1 MQYDNQVGIKISN
14 IQQQNQNQGD
24 FDCSLLN
31 ISAFASSFIEKHNG
45 QISSPKFEEL
55 QPQDQDRYIISAKDS
70 VDENSTRKI
79 IEQLNDNSTLQIKEL
94 PLEQIKGTKNFS
106 IQYDFQKMERKR
118 RGNLFQGEFLLKKD
132 VWKQKWMQIFYYL
145 AKFRTIARQVAL
157 LFRPHMLT
165 KKQVRMINDLASDQ
179 KHKSSLSHIPKLE
192 LSRQFTFQNFSKFM
206 SFRNYRKM
214 IKFIVKYFGWLFQ
227 ICQKIYELYI
237 LIVQLI
243 FSNIPLFHYL
253 SYSYIVWET
262 IIFIASTILFIYIP
276 FEYSFLSARSDVF
289 QIYFS
294 KICPVVYSIDV
305 FIRANTKSTETGNLV
320 ENHIQI
326 FKQYFKTEM
335 IPDILSILSLNYQ
348 INNIQA
354 TYFFFFYRVSKSFRI
369 LDIFKEQF
377 LLRMKISGIIS
388 LTFLAAQAIYFAH
401 LICCVWNAVGTYE
414 SQYNYGWLIKYNVQN
429 VQLQIRYLY
438 SFYYSVI
445 TMTTIGYGD
454 ITPQSDLEMLTVIFV
469 ALISCGVFGYSINS
483 IENIFK
489 IGSILYDFKQK
500 KNIYLQGLAM
510 INKYFR
516 QYDVDLELQARARKY
531 LDYIYTDKK
540 EDLLC
545 SIDQLSNLTEY
556 LQDEIKVNVYTK
568 RLKKIQIFKDL
579 FSDETLSRI
588 ALKMKEKIL
597 SHDQDIISI
606 SHDEPF
612 LYIIHSGEVT
622 KYTFNLNTKKVKEL
636 YNYQEGQFFGFE
648 NFITENYYEE
658 FNFKSKG
665 ICCVLQIQLS
675 EFLQEIKKNE
685 EEYEKY
691 CYLRDEVKFNQNLK
705 AVNISCES
713 CNLKTHTLKQCPF
726 IFYEGRNKSILK
738 NYFRN
743 IQEQIK
749 NLKRNTKRKKFQ
761 AINDIKF
768 IKDQQI
774 QFIEQ
779 QNQNNL
785 SDLSSN
791 LDFEDSNQQIQESEN
806 ESEDENEDEVQ
817 QQEEEEQKLQ
827 NASTN
832 SKSLASFKSQKS
844 QKTFSKANSLSDE
857 SSIIQSA
864 IERAESLKQANK
876 IEGTEKQQL
885 DSQVVQKKAT
895 FNLSRKTVQVCENL
909 NSSDQSFYSGQ
920 EKKELQTSKSL
931 KHIQSLTKKRSSILA
946 TSQQQNEEN
955 KTQSTKKS
963 SKIENQI
970 NQLIES
976 LLEQRLHSLN
986 RIDKKRRQTI
996 MKKHDAMTIQS
1007 KFIAQQFTAQ
1017 DLQLYIY
1024 DFEEIKDYIYYY
1036 PNYNHLQVISQENKN
1051 NRSSKQVILFK
1062 KNVYRQIAMQS
1073 ITKRMKKSNIY
1084 IKDPI

>member
-14 IQQQNQNQGD
+14 VQQQNQKLGD
-24 FDCSLLN
+24 LDCSLLN
-31 ISAFASSFIEKHNG
+31 VSVLQSSFFEKHDCQN
-45 QISSPKFEEL
+45 SSPKFEEF
-55 QPQDQDRYIISAKDS
+55 QPNDQDKYIISAKDS
-70 VDENSTRKI
+70 VDESSTRKI
-79 IEQLNDNSTLQIKEL
+79 IEQINDNSTLRVKEL
-94 PLEQIKGTKNFS
+94 TVEKYGKASKNFRNS
-106 IQYDFQKMERKR
+106 YDFQKVERKR

-157 LFRPHMLT
+157 LFRPHMLS
-165 KKQVRMINDLASDQ
+165 KLQVRMINDLASDQ

-206 SFRNYRKM
+206 SF
-214 IKFIVKYFGWLFQ
+214 L
-227 ICQKIYELYI
+227 
-237 LIVQLI
+237 
-243 FSNIPLFHYL
+243 
-253 SYSYIVWET
+253 
-262 IIFIASTILFIYIP
+262 
-276 FEYSFLSARSDVF
+276 
-289 QIYFS
+289 
-294 KICPVVYSIDV
+294 CPVVYSIDV

-326 FKQYFKTEM
+326 FKQYFKTDM

-388 LTFLAAQAIYFAH
+388 LTYLAAQAIYFAH

-414 SQYNYGWLIKYNVQN
+414 SQYNYGWLIKYNVLN
-429 VQLQIRYLY
+429 VQLQVRYLY

-454 ITPQSDLEMLTVIFV
+454 ITPQSALEMLTVIFV

-483 IENIFK
+483 

-568 RLKKIQIFKDL
+568 RLKKIQIFNEL
-579 FSDETLSRI
+579 FSHETLSRI

-606 SHDEPF
+606 SQNDQPF
-612 LYIIHSGEVT
+612 LYIIHSGEVI
-622 KYTFNLNTKKVKEL
+622 KYTLNLNTKRVKEI

-675 EFLQEIKKNE
+675 EFLKEIKKNE

-691 CYLRDEVKFNQNLK
+691 CYLKDEVKFNQNLK
-705 AVNISCES
+705 AVGINCES
-713 CNLKTHTLKQCPF
+713 CNLKTHSLKQCPF
-726 IFYEGRNKSILK
+726 IFYEGRSKSILK
-738 NYFRN
+738 NYFKN

-749 NLKRNTKRKKFQ
+749 NFKRNIKRKKFE
-761 AINDIKF
+761 AVNDIKF

-774 QFIEQ
+774 QFLEQ
-779 QNQNNL
+779 QNQNNQ
-785 SDLSSN
+785 SDISSN
-791 LDFEDSNQQIQESEN
+791 QDLDDSNQQFEESYNEN
-806 ESEDENEDEVQ
+806 ESDD
-817 QQEEEEQKLQ
+817 EEEEGNPQIQEQKLQ

-832 SKSLASFKSQKS
+832 SKSFVSLKSQKS
-844 QKTFSKANSLSDE
+844 YKTFSKANSFSDQ
-857 SSIIQSA
+857 SSNIQNI
-864 IERAESLKQANK
+864 IERTQSLNQDNK
-876 IEGTEKQQL
+876 VENSEKQQSEL
-885 DSQVVQKKAT
+885 QGIQKKAT
-895 FNLSRKTVQVCENL
+895 FSLNSRKTVQIVENIS
-909 NSSDQSFYSGQ
+909 NSEQSFFNGQ

-931 KHIQSLTKKRSSILA
+931 KHIKSLTKKRSSIM
-946 TSQQQNEEN
+946 TVNQVQNEEN

-963 SKIENQI
+963 SQIENQI

-976 LLEQRLHSLN
+976 LLEQRLNSLN
-986 RIDKKRRQTI
+986 RLDKKRRQTI
-996 MKKHDAMTIQS
+996 MKKQNDIHAQS
-1007 KFIAQQFTAQ
+1007 KFVVQQFISQ
-1017 DLQLYIY
+1017 DHQLYIY
-1024 DFEEIKDYIYYY
+1024 DFEEIRDYIYYY
-1036 PNYNHLQVISQENKN
+1036 PNYNHLEVINQENKN
-1051 NRSSKQVILFK
+1051 NRSSKQVIQFK
-1062 KNVYRQIAMQS
+1062 KQVYRQIAMQS
-1073 ITKRMKKSNIY
+1073 IVKRIRRSKFKSI
-1084 IKDPI
+1084 DPI